1 MEIYQLRTFVTVAQ
15 QGHLTQAAELLHLS
29 QPAVTAQIKALEEE
43 VGMQLFER
51 NAGGVSLTRA
61 GQELLPQAQGVLGA
75 ARDIIHHAKQ
85 LKGQLAGAAKIGVTL
100 MPDILKLGPWV
111 AALVERYPLLEVQLT
126 HGVSVDVLNLVR
138 KKELDAGFFL
148 GRNPYMNVCTVPL
161 QTLNFRVALP
171 VAWAGQLREG
181 KLKDLGKLPWLGISQ
196 FSSLSKITSELWREL
211 NISPKK
217 VTECD
222 HLSVMLE
229 LVAAGVGAALI
240 RDEDA
245 QPWQDAGKI
254 WLAPDVSKRADL
266 QFVYPADRAG
276 DPVLETLL
284 RELRSVWQLPCPQPM
299 TDPGAFAPS

>member
-43 VGMQLFER
+43 VGMPLFER

-75 ARDIIHHAKQ
+75 ARDIIHHARA
-85 LKGQLAGAAKIGVTL
+85 LKGQLAGQARIGVTL

-111 AALVERYPLLEVQLT
+111 SALVEKYPLLEVKLS

-138 KKELDAGFFL
+138 KKELDAGFYL
-148 GRNPYMNVCTVPL
+148 GKNPYMNVCTVPL
-161 QTLNFRVALP
+161 RPLSFRVALP
-171 VAWAGQLREG
+171 TAWAGQLAGGR
-181 KLKDLGKLPWLGISQ
+181 LKELGKLPWIGISQ
-196 FSSLSKITSELWREL
+196 FSSLSKITAELWREL

-217 VTECD
+217 VAESD
-222 HLSVMLE
+222 HLSVILE
-229 LVAAGVGAALI
+229 LVSAGVGAALV
-240 RDEDA
+240 REEEA
-245 QPWQDAGKI
+245 QAWQDAGRV
-254 WLAPDVSKRADL
+254 WLVPELSKSADL
-266 QFVYPADRAG
+266 QFVYPADREG

-284 RELRSVWQLPCPQPM
+284 RELLAVWRLPCPQA
-299 TDPGAFAPS
+299 TA